1 MATGLIFVGAVLMAA
16 FSVRLREKVPALVD
30 APLASAT
37 AGATVSARRRLWLMF
52 GIAAV
57 AAFAFILYGFA
68 DAASLGLLLAI
79 APGAATTIALLGFIT
94 YPSPRYAARHA
105 RSASLDRRA
114 PRRYLSRRV
123 IAGPIAAAVGLVL
136 FLVYAGVSAS
146 PDESGLSRTIA
157 HEDELGVQ
165 VAGPFPGWYYGF
177 PLIVLT
183 VLLAA
188 LTVTAVWRI
197 AAAPAEPDARS
208 QAFDTYWRQRTSQL
222 VVLLSTVT
230 LLTYT
235 AGVLFF
241 AGSATRRVATAVDQL
256 GNPVLSMGSIA
267 LGWIETFSALL
278 LLAAAGWLLL
288 SMIERLWS
296 FVRPPKSVA

>member
-1 MATGLIFVGAVLMAA
+1 M

-30 APLASAT
+30 NPPTSVA
-37 AGATVSARRRLWLMF
+37 AGAMVSIRRRLWLMF
-52 GIAAV
+52 GTAAV
-57 AAFAFILYGFA
+57 AAFAFMLYGFA
-68 DAASLGLLLAI
+68 DAGSLGLLLAI
-79 APGAATTIALLGFIT
+79 APGAATAIALLGFIT
-94 YPSPRYAARHA
+94 YPSPRYAARNV
-105 RSASLDRRA
+105 RSASLGPRA
-114 PRRYLSRRV
+114 PRRYLSRRA
-123 IAGPIAAAVGLVL
+123 ITGPIAAAGGLVL
-136 FLVYAGVSAS
+136 FLVYTGVSAS

-157 HEDELGVQ
+157 REDESGMQ

-183 VLLAA
+183 LLLAA

-208 QAFDTYWRQRTSQL
+208 QAFDTYWRRRTSQL

-230 LLTYT
+230 LLAYT

-241 AGSATRRVATAVDQL
+241 AGSATRRVATVVDQL
-256 GNPVLSMGSIA
+256 GNPVINVGSIA
-267 LGWIETFSALL
+267 LGWIETFSAPL
-278 LLAAAGWLLL
+278 LLAVAGWLLL

-296 FVRPPKSVA
+296 FARPSRSVA